1 MKKILSVLLLLI
13 MLFTAVMPVAL
24 ADEPVDNEKVTE
36 NTMEDAVAGETM
48 DDNASEPETMDEP
61 EPVEETEKT
70 EESGEC
76 IIFTVSAEKA
86 VGETDEQVL
95 VKITVKNQM
104 KETVE
109 GLAVTNSV
117 NDGIWEIAELKT
129 GAEETFELSCQRSAD
144 DQKEKSVTFKA
155 VIGNE
160 TFSICYFIPED
171 LSEGNELVLKAS
183 VKAVEKKTEE
193 VTEEK
198 PLTIGESALFMLK
211 GMVGIFLVT
220 GLIILVL
227 VIMDKAGNRKKETEE

>member
-1 MKKILSVLLLLI
+1 MKKILSVLLLLV
-13 MLFTAVMPVAL
+13 MLFTAVMPMAL
-24 ADEPVDNEKVTE
+24 ADEPAVNEEAME
-36 NTMEDAVAGETM
+36 NTMNDAGEPT
-48 DDNASEPETMDEP
+48 DDNASEPET
-61 EPVEETEKT
+61 T
-70 EESGEC
+70 EEADEC

-109 GLAVTNSV
+109 GLVITNSV

-129 GAEETFELSCQRSAD
+129 GAEETFELPCQLSAD
-144 DQKEKSVTFKA
+144 DQKEKSVAFKA

-160 TFSICYFIPED
+160 TFSIGYFIPED

-183 VKAVEKKTEE
+183 VKTVEKKTEE
-193 VTEEK
+193 VTE
-198 PLTIGESALFMLK
+198 PLSIGESALFMLK

-220 GLIILVL
+220 GMIILVL
-227 VIMDKAGNRKKETEE
+227 VIMDRAGNRKKETEE